1 MKIYVGGLL
10 NAVTDQQL
18 RKAFAAF
25 GKVASAEV
33 MKAHS
38 SGAPRGFGFVDMPV
52 SCEAVAAIAALNG
65 RTSLGSALEVNEIR
79 HPDPR
84 TTRDRRAARALL
96 SRNRN
101 KTKPAVSSSPAK

>member
-18 RKAFAAF
+18 RRAFAVF
-25 GKVASAEV
+25 GTVASAEV
-33 MKAHS
+33 MKAHL

-52 SCEAVAAIAALNG
+52 CREAVAAIAALDG
-65 RTSLGSALEVNEIR
+65 CTSLGGALEVSEVR
-79 HPDPR
+79 RPDPR

-96 SRNRN
+96 KRNRN
-101 KTKPAVSSSPAK
+101 KTKPAITSGKAE